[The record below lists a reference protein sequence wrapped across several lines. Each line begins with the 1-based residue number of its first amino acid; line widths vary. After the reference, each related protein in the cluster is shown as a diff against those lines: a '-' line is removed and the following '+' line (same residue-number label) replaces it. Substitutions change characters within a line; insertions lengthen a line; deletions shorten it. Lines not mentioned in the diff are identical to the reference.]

1 MTWQYTPY
9 MLPSVIAVAMSLSV
23 TLVAWR
29 RRQAPGAVPLV
40 LLASV
45 LSVWSFGNVL
55 ELSGADIPTKFFW
68 MQVEHIGVAGV
79 GLLWLIFALDYT
91 GRQRWLTRPRLV
103 LLAIVPLLT
112 IAFAFSNS
120 LHGWMWRYVGLDNSG
135 PFLALDLEFGPWWWV
150 NVAYGYPLILA
161 GATMFV
167 HMLVRSPH
175 LYRRQIAAVLL
186 GILAPWVS
194 NAMFVLGINPIP
206 HLDFTPFAFSLG
218 ALCFGWAFFRF
229 RMLDIAPVARDAV
242 IESMSDGMIVLD
254 MQNRIVDLNPAAEAI
269 LGFPSSQAIGQS
281 IKLVLSDSPELVE
294 RYRHVMVA
302 QDEIALGQ
310 GESKREYDLRISPL
324 NDRRGRASGRVVV
337 LRDITERKQAE
348 QALSESR
355 YQLEASYQRE
365 LEIAHQI
372 QTSLLPASAPD
383 VQGLDIA
390 GFSQPAR
397 QTGGDFYN
405 YFAFGQ
411 DRIGIAVGDVSGKG
425 TQAALM
431 MALSVG
437 LLTTEVR
444 RELAPAA
451 LLAALNVELQEH
463 TRRNK
468 MNTAM
473 CYLTLERS
481 GTVWD
486 LCAANAGGIAPL
498 ARRVGGQL
506 EWLNVSGLPL
516 GILALSTMPSSTMP
530 SSTMPSSTM
539 GNVQAYVELRQ
550 VLTPGDVLILISDG
564 IVEAMNAA
572 RELYG
577 FERFATRVSGAP
589 GGSTAHQIRDWILAD
604 VSAFVDHAE
613 QQDDITLV
621 VVAVK

>member
-23 TLVAWR
+23 MVVAWR
-29 RRQAPGAVPLV
+29 RRQAPGALPLV
-40 LLASV
+40 LLALL
-45 LSVWSFGNVL
+45 LSVWSFGNIL
-55 ELSGADIPTKFFW
+55 ELSGADVATKFFW
-68 MQVEHIGVAGV
+68 MQVEHIGVASV
-79 GLLWLIFALDYT
+79 APMWLIFALDYT

-120 LHGWMWRYVGLDNSG
+120 LHGWMWRYVGLDSSG

-150 NVAYGYPLILA
+150 NVVYGYPLILA
-161 GATMFV
+161 GAALFV

-186 GILAPWVS
+186 AIVAPWVS

-229 RMLDIAPVARDAV
+229 RMLDITPVAREAV

-254 MQNRIVDLNPAAEAI
+254 MQNRIVDLNPAGEAI
-269 LGFPSSQAIGQS
+269 IGFPSSQAIGQS
-281 IKLVLSDSPELVE
+281 IELILSDSPDVVE
-294 RYRHVMVA
+294 RYRHVMGI

-310 GESKREYDLRISPL
+310 GEDKREYDLRISPL
-324 NDRRGRASGRVVV
+324 ADHRGRASGRVII

-355 YQLEASYQRE
+355 RQLEASYQRE

-372 QTSLLPASAPD
+372 QTSLLPANAPE

-405 YFAFGQ
+405 YFVFGQ

-451 LLAALNVELQEH
+451 LLAVLNIEFLEH

-468 MNTAM
+468 MNTAL
-473 CYLTLERS
+473 CYMSLERDGAS
-481 GTVWD
+481 WK
-486 LCAANAGGIAPL
+486 LCAANAGGVAPL
-498 ARRVGGQL
+498 VHHADGQL
-506 EWLNVSGLPL
+506 EWLDVGGLPL
-516 GILALSTMPSSTMP
+516 GTMR
-530 SSTMPSSTM
+530 
-539 GNVQAYVELRQ
+539 GGKAYTELRHT
-550 VLTPGDVLILISDG
+550 LAPGDTLVLISDG

-572 RELYG
+572 RDLYG
-577 FERFATRVSGAP
+577 FERLAARVSHAP
-589 GGSTAHQIRDWILAD
+589 RPLSEGGSTAQHIRDWILAD
-604 VSAFVDHAE
+604 VSAFAGTAE

-621 VVAVK
+621 VVAVNHAQSVRRPSAP